1 MKSKN
6 LVLMS
11 ATALACL
18 MSSTLSYSYPLI
30 DQIVPVGGEPI
41 KVYPDH
47 QTPGVYWYIPQ
58 SIEPWKRNNLYR
70 SAYYQSATDLI
81 FVFRGQASVDD
92 EMLIR
97 VAKALGTSMDNLTP
111 VAYDYSK
118 DFQCQNVYGD
128 DPGLKWI
135 FPKMIGNYM
144 EIVPVSIRAT
154 SPNLIAGLS
163 VLLNSEQGLACQVE
177 VGFKGVSTA
186 YKLAFHA
193 HLSQVYSRFEAAA
206 HGEFLWF
213 ESDIHTLIESLIR
226 EKAIEIVLL

>member
-1 MKSKN
+1 
-6 LVLMS
+6 
-11 ATALACL
+11 
-18 MSSTLSYSYPLI
+18 
-30 DQIVPVGGEPI
+30 
-41 KVYPDH
+41 
-47 QTPGVYWYIPQ
+47 
-58 SIEPWKRNNLYR
+58 
-70 SAYYQSATDLI
+70 
-81 FVFRGQASVDD
+81 VDD

-226 EKAIEIVLL
+226 EKAIEIVLLEDTSIEQTDLDKKTHAAMDEIVKHITTEMFTPATKLPDGPMEGRGKAFSLRADYRRSTHKNDYSAILDSRKVQVKTTQISLRLSTK